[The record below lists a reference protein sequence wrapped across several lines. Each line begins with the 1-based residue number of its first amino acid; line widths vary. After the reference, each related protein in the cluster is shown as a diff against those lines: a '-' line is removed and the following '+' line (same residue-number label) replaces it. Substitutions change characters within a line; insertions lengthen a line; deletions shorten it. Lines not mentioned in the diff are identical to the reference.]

1 MRKVELPTVVGTGGG
16 SLEIDEK
23 QGGILTD
30 ATISGLDELEA
41 VLKAQVVETPV
52 TVLLDRLDDAWHGTD
67 DSLHL
72 IGGAVRATRDIA
84 IAWDQPSP
92 SPVITFLR
100 TDLWE
105 RLSFNDKNK
114 MSQDIIYL
122 DWTPEQLGDVVD
134 LRIQSP
140 ATSAAAGR
148 LHLRPTRC
156 ASAPARRPTSRSARW
171 AARGMSSLSRSSPG
185 TRRSPMGMRGSR
197 RPISTKGE
205 KAYSKHILGELRDE
219 TEQHVSDYNAVTN
232 SIKALGK
239 RNFTADEW
247 YSACKQNGLSKV
259 DAEQAFYQLFEASA
273 VGVHGAGGAK
283 GGSGHPATRTGISA
297 LGTTLC
303 CRST

>member
-1 MRKVELPTVVGTGGG
+1 MEKVELPTVVGTGGG

-52 TVLLDRLDDAWHGTD
+52 TVLLDRLDDAWDGTD

-134 LRIQSP
+134 LRIHNSLDTP
-140 ATSAAAGR
+140 LGR
-148 LHLRPTRC
+148 G
-156 ASAPARRPTSRSARW
+156 W
-171 AARGMSSLSRSSPG
+171 
-185 TRRSPMGMRGSR
+185 
-197 RPISTKGE
+197 
-205 KAYSKHILGELRDE
+205 E
-219 TEQHVSDYNAVTN
+219 TA
-232 SIKALGK
+232 
-239 RNFTADEW
+239 FTADEMRQR
-247 YSACKQNGLSKV
+247 A
-259 DAEQAFYQLFEASA
+259 
-273 VGVHGAGGAK
+273 GAK
-283 GGSGHPATRTGISA
+283 TYITKRTMGRPRDVIAFSIFARDAAVANGHARIEATDIYEGREG
-297 LGTTLC
+297 L
-303 CRST
+303 